1 MIDRERFTHTR
12 HSCVEPVRSV
22 VKVPVGEP
30 SLSAGAE
37 CLSLQRTVLIVAQKN
52 GNMPGGAWQLLLP
65 RAKARGL
72 QIGGYVETLAPGTR
86 NYRNPRAN
94 ADHLSS
100 YPLHRTELHGR
111 RHEHAAQPEQQSI
124 KRVIGLP
131 GDTIV
136 TTGETVQVNG
146 VVLKEPYIS
155 AQVNPGGKR
164 WVVPPNDY
172 FVLGDNRPVSDDSR
186 DWGYVPRSYII
197 GKAVLV
203 YWPVNNWQIINT
215 YSPVFSTIKVGT

>member
-1 MIDRERFTHTR
+1 LKRSHLARE
-12 HSCVEPVRSV
+12 
-22 VKVPVGEP
+22 
-30 SLSAGAE
+30 
-37 CLSLQRTVLIVAQKN
+37 I
-52 GNMPGGAWQLLLP
+52 
-65 RAKARGL
+65 
-72 QIGGYVETLAPGTR
+72 IETLALTLIIFLVIHFTVQ
-86 NYRNPRAN
+86 NYMIEGPSMQPSLNNNQFVLVNKLAY
-94 ADHLSS
+94 LF
-100 YPLHRTELHGR
+100 
-111 RHEHAAQPEQQSI
+111 HAPERGDVIVFHFPNDTTKDLI

-136 TTGETVQVNG
+136 ITSNTVQVNG

-155 AQVNPGGKR
+155 RAVNPNVPKYT
-164 WVVPPNDY
+164 VPPNDY

-215 YSPVFSTIKVGT
+215 YSPVFSAIKVST